1 MAFLRFQIL
10 HKEVGRRMADD
21 FGLRIGVE
29 GEKEF
34 KKALAEINQ
43 SFKLLGSEMKLVS
56 SQFDKNDSSVQALS
70 ARNTV
75 LNKEIDAQRQKVE
88 TLRSALQNAAESF
101 GENDRRTQNWQIQ
114 LNNAEAAL
122 NGMERELSQN
132 EQAIEALNNQEEQTV
147 DATERLTQEISRQEE
162 ELAGLKRAYSN
173 AVLEYGKG
181 SSEAREL
188 EGRIA
193 DLSGELEENRDTL
206 REASDSTE
214 DFGDAME
221 DASDGA
227 GKLGSGLSAATVA
240 MGNLI
245 SSGIQA
251 ALNGIKELGSAI
263 WNLDEA
269 TEEYR
274 VAQGKLTTAFETAGY
289 SGEAAQKSYTE
300 FYKILGDT
308 DTAAEASQLLAQ
320 LAENEQDITKWTN
333 IAAGVC
339 GTFGDALPIEGL
351 IESANETAKVGQVTG
366 SLADALNWVGISE
379 DEFNEKLAA
388 CSGESERNRLIMETL
403 SGTYD
408 EASQAFYRNNEA
420 LVASREGQARMD
432 ETLAGLGETISN
444 VKNNLRAEFLPAI
457 ADVVSAFT
465 DMVNGV
471 EGADTAF
478 AEAITGLVNTAVAM
492 LPQFVSTGT
501 QMLTSLLSGIIQS
514 LPAIVEAA
522 VQIVSTLAT
531 GIGESLPTL
540 VPAIV
545 QAVTT
550 IVQTLADNLPM
561 ILDAA
566 LQLIMGLAQG
576 LLDAIPVLIEAL
588 PAIISAIVDFVIGA
602 IPQIIDAGIQLLTSL
617 ISALPEIITAIVAA
631 IPQIIDGLVTAVLGS
646 IPQLIDAGVKLLIS
660 LIQNLPQIITT
671 VVGAIPKIVTSL
683 VNSIVGNVDKIIL
696 AGVKLLVSLIKN
708 LPQIIVSIVKA
719 VPQIIAAIVKG
730 FAGGAAQMA
739 SIGLNLIKGIWN
751 GIGDAASWL
760 WGKVSGFCSNLMSK
774 IKGFFGIHSPST
786 EMAWVGEMLVEGLAG
801 SIEDNGGEAVKA
813 AEGLSE
819 GISDV
824 MNGLAEDMKTSIPTD
839 FHLDADASVRS
850 VTDGMTGAAGRDTSG
865 FASLITI
872 QQMIVRSE
880 DDIRKISQE
889 LYNLIQTGSRAGG
902 RIITA

>member
-1 MAFLRFQIL
+1 
-10 HKEVGRRMADD
+10 MADD

-43 SFKLLGSEMKLVS
+43 SFKVLGSEMKLVS

-181 SSEAREL
+181 SNEAREL

-274 VAQGKLTTAFETAGY
+274 VAQGKLTTAFEAAGY

-522 VQIVSTLAT
+522 VQIVSTLAM

-683 VNSIVGNVDKIIL
+683 VNAIVGNVDKIIL
-696 AGVKLLVSLIKN
+696 AGVQLFVALIKN
-708 LPQIIVSIVKA
+708 LPKIIVEIVKA

-839 FHLDADASVRS
+839 YHLDADASVRS
-850 VTDGMTGAAGRDTSG
+850 VTDGMTGAAGRDTFG

>member
-1 MAFLRFQIL
+1 
-10 HKEVGRRMADD
+10 MADD

-43 SFKLLGSEMKLVS
+43 SFKVLGSEMKLVS
-56 SQFDKNDSSVQALS
+56 SQFDKNDNSVQALS

-193 DLSGELEENRDTL
+193 ELSGELEENRDTL

-274 VAQGKLTTAFETAGY
+274 VAQGKLTTAFEAAGY
-289 SGEAAQKSYTE
+289 SGEAAQESYTE

-308 DTAAEASQLLAQ
+308 DTATEASQLLAQ

-339 GTFGDALPIEGL
+339 GTFGDALPVEGL

-478 AEAITGLVNTAVAM
+478 AEAITGLVDTAVAM

-617 ISALPEIITAIVAA
+617 VSALPEIITAVVAA

-646 IPQLIDAGVKLLIS
+646 IPQLIDAGMKLLVS

-671 VVGAIPKIVTSL
+671 VVGAIPKIVASL
-683 VNSIVGNVDKIIL
+683 VNAIVGNVDKIIL

-850 VTDGMTGAAGRDTSG
+850 VTDGMTGAAGRDMFG

>member
-1 MAFLRFQIL
+1 
-10 HKEVGRRMADD
+10 MADD

-43 SFKLLGSEMKLVS
+43 SFKVLGSEMKLVS
-56 SQFDKNDSSVQALS
+56 SQFDKNDNSVQALS

-274 VAQGKLTTAFETAGY
+274 AAQGKLTTAFEAAGY

-308 DTAAEASQLLAQ
+308 DTATEASQLLAQ

-339 GTFGDALPIEGL
+339 GTFGDALPVEGL

-432 ETLAGLGETISN
+432 ETLAGLGETVSN
-444 VKNNLRAEFLPAI
+444 VKNSLRAEFLPAV

-478 AEAITGLVNTAVAM
+478 AEAITGLVDTAVAM

-588 PAIISAIVDFVIGA
+588 PQIIASIVDFLIGA

-646 IPQLIDAGVKLLIS
+646 IPQLIDAGMKLLVS

-683 VNSIVGNVDKIIL
+683 VNAIVGNVDKIIL

-813 AEGLSE
+813 AEGLSD

-824 MNGLAEDMKTSIPTD
+824 MNGLAEDMKNSIPTD

-850 VTDGMTGAAGRDTSG
+850 VTDGMTGAAGRDMSG

>member
-1 MAFLRFQIL
+1 
-10 HKEVGRRMADD
+10 MADD
-21 FGLRIGVE
+21 FGLKIGVE

-34 KKALAEINQ
+34 KKALADINQ
-43 SFKLLGSEMKLVS
+43 SFKVLGSEMKLVS
-56 SQFDKNDSSVQALS
+56 SQFDKNDKSVEALS
-70 ARNTV
+70 ARNQV
-75 LNKEIDAQRQKVE
+75 LNKEIEAQKNKVE
-88 TLRSALQNAAESF
+88 TLRSALRNAAESF

-122 NGMERELSQN
+122 NSMERELSDN
-132 EQAIEALNNQEEQTV
+132 ERAIETLSQQEEDSA
-147 DATERLTQEISRQEE
+147 DATERLTQEISRQED

-181 SSEAREL
+181 SSEAKEL
-188 EGRIA
+188 EGRISE
-193 DLSGELEENRDTL
+193 LSGELKENREKMKD
-206 REASDSTE
+206 ASGIAEDLGDSL
-214 DFGDAME
+214 E

-227 GKLGSGLSAATVA
+227 DKLGSGLSAATVA

-245 SSGIQA
+245 SAGIQA
-251 ALNGIKELGSAI
+251 ALNGIRELGSAI

-274 VAQGKLTTAFETAGY
+274 VAQGKLSTAFEAAGY

-308 DTAAEASQLLAQ
+308 DTATEASQLLAQ
-320 LAENEQDITKWTN
+320 LAQNEQDITKWTN
-333 IAAGVC
+333 IAAGVY
-339 GTFGDALPIEGL
+339 GTFGDALPIEGM

-379 DEFNEKLAA
+379 DAFNEKLAA
-388 CSGESERNRLIMETL
+388 CSDESERNRLIMETL
-403 SGTYD
+403 SGAYD
-408 EASQAFYRNNEA
+408 EASDAFYRNNEA
-420 LVASREGQARMD
+420 LVASREGQAQLD

-444 VKNNLRAEFLPAI
+444 VKNSLRAEFLPAI
-457 ADVVSAFT
+457 SEVISAFT
-465 DMVNGV
+465 DMLNGV
-471 EGADTAF
+471 DGADEAF
-478 AEAITGLVNTAVAM
+478 AGAITGLVNTAVSM
-492 LPQFVSTGT
+492 LPQFMDMGM
-501 QMLTSLLSGIIQS
+501 QMLTALLSGIIQS
-514 LPAIVEAA
+514 LPAVLEGAAQIIVTLAQGIAEAA
-522 VQIVSTLAT
+522 
-531 GIGESLPTL
+531 PTL
-540 VPAIV
+540 IPQVV
-545 QAVTT
+545 LVVTQ
-550 IVQTLADNLPM
+550 IVQTLVENLPM

-566 LQLIMGLAQG
+566 LQLITGLAQG

-588 PAIISAIVDFVIGA
+588 PAIITAIVEFVIGA

-617 ISALPEIITAIVAA
+617 ITALPEIITAVVAA

-646 IPQLIDAGVKLLIS
+646 IPQIIDAGVKLLIS

-671 VVGAIPKIVTSL
+671 VVSAIPKIVTSL
-683 VNSIVGNVDKIIL
+683 VNAIVGNVDKIIL
-696 AGVKLLVSLIKN
+696 AGVQLFVALIKN
-708 LPQIIVSIVKA
+708 LPQIIASIVKA
-719 VPQIIAAIVKG
+719 VPQIISAIVKG
-730 FAGGAAQMA
+730 FAGGASQMA

-760 WGKVSGFCSNLMSK
+760 WGKVSGFCSDLMGK

-801 SIEDNGGEAVKA
+801 SIEDNGSEAVRA

-839 FHLDADASVRS
+839 FHLDADSSVRS
-850 VTDGMTGAAGRDTSG
+850 VTDGASGGMSGWG

-880 DDIRKISQE
+880 DDIRRISQE

>member
-1 MAFLRFQIL
+1 
-10 HKEVGRRMADD
+10 MADD

-43 SFKLLGSEMKLVS
+43 SFKVLGSEMKLVS
-56 SQFDKNDSSVQALS
+56 SQFDKNDNSVQALS

-274 VAQGKLTTAFETAGY
+274 VAQGKLTTAFEAAGY

-308 DTAAEASQLLAQ
+308 DTATEASQLLAQ

-588 PAIISAIVDFVIGA
+588 PQIIASIVDFLIGA

-617 ISALPEIITAIVAA
+617 VSALPEIITAVVAA

-646 IPQLIDAGVKLLIS
+646 IPQLIDAGMKLLVS

-671 VVGAIPKIVTSL
+671 VVGAIPKIVASL
-683 VNSIVGNVDKIIL
+683 VNAIVGNVDKIIL

-850 VTDGMTGAAGRDTSG
+850 VTDGMTGAAGRDMFG

>member
-1 MAFLRFQIL
+1 
-10 HKEVGRRMADD
+10 MADD

-43 SFKLLGSEMKLVS
+43 SFKVLGSEMKLVS
-56 SQFDKNDSSVQALS
+56 SQFDKNDNSVQALS

-193 DLSGELEENRDTL
+193 ELSGELEENRDTL

-274 VAQGKLTTAFETAGY
+274 AAQGKLTTAFEAAGY
-289 SGEAAQKSYTE
+289 SGEAAQESYTE

-308 DTAAEASQLLAQ
+308 DTATEASQLLAQ

-333 IAAGVC
+333 IAAGVY
-339 GTFGDALPIEGL
+339 GTFGDALPIEGM

-420 LVASREGQARMD
+420 LVASREGQAQMD

-478 AEAITGLVNTAVAM
+478 AEAITGLVNAAVAM

-617 ISALPEIITAIVAA
+617 VSALPEIITAVVAA

-646 IPQLIDAGVKLLIS
+646 IPQLIDAGMKLLVS

-671 VVGAIPKIVTSL
+671 VVGAIPKIVASL
-683 VNSIVGNVDKIIL
+683 VNAIVGNVDKIIL

-850 VTDGMTGAAGRDTSG
+850 VTDGMTGAAGRDMFG

>member
-1 MAFLRFQIL
+1 
-10 HKEVGRRMADD
+10 MADD

-43 SFKLLGSEMKLVS
+43 SFKVLGSEMKLVS
-56 SQFDKNDSSVQALS
+56 SQFDKNDNSVQALS

-122 NGMERELSQN
+122 NGMERELSRN

-274 VAQGKLTTAFETAGY
+274 VAQGKLTTAFEAAGY
-289 SGEAAQKSYTE
+289 SGEAAQESYTE

-308 DTAAEASQLLAQ
+308 DTATEASQLLAQ

-333 IAAGVC
+333 IAAGVY
-339 GTFGDALPIEGL
+339 GTFGDALPIEGM

-388 CSGESERNRLIMETL
+388 CSGEGERNRLIMETL

-588 PAIISAIVDFVIGA
+588 PQIIASIVDFLIGA

-617 ISALPEIITAIVAA
+617 VSALPEIITAVVAA

-646 IPQLIDAGVKLLIS
+646 IPQLIDAGMKLLVS

-683 VNSIVGNVDKIIL
+683 VNAIVGNVDKIIL

-850 VTDGMTGAAGRDTSG
+850 VTDGMTGAAGRDMFG

-872 QQMIVRSE
+872 QQMIVHSE
-880 DDIRKISQE
+880 EDIRKISQE

>member
-1 MAFLRFQIL
+1 
-10 HKEVGRRMADD
+10 MADD

-29 GEKEF
+29 GEREF
-34 KKALAEINQ
+34 KKALADINQ
-43 SFKLLGSEMKLVS
+43 SFKVLGSEMKLVS
-56 SQFDKNDSSVQALS
+56 SQFDKNDRSVEALS

-75 LNKEIDAQRQKVE
+75 LNKEIEAQRQKVE

-114 LNNAEAAL
+114 LNNAQAAL
-122 NGMERELSQN
+122 NGMERELSDN
-132 EQAIEALNNQEEQTV
+132 ERMMEQLSEQESQSA
-147 DATERLTQEISRQEE
+147 DATERLTQEISRQED

-188 EGRIA
+188 EGRISQ
-193 DLSGELEENRDTL
+193 LSGELQENRDTL
-206 REASDSTE
+206 REASQSTE

-251 ALNGIKELGSAI
+251 ALSGIKELGSAI

-274 VAQGKLTTAFETAGY
+274 VAQGKLTTAFEAAGY
-289 SGEAAQKSYTE
+289 SSGAAQQSYTE

-308 DTAAEASQLLAQ
+308 DTATEASQLLAQ

-333 IAAGVC
+333 IAAGVY
-339 GTFGDALPIEGL
+339 GTFGDALPVEGL

-379 DEFNEKLAA
+379 DAFNEKLAA
-388 CSGESERNRLIMETL
+388 CSSESERNRLIMETL
-403 SGTYD
+403 SGSYD
-408 EASQAFYRNNEA
+408 EASAAFYRNNEA
-420 LVASREGQARMD
+420 LVASREGQAQLD
-432 ETLAGLGETISN
+432 ATLAGLGETVSN
-444 VKNNLRAEFLPAI
+444 VKNSLRAEFLPAI
-457 ADVVSAFT
+457 SEVISAFT

-471 EGADTAF
+471 DGADAAF
-478 AEAITGLVNTAVAM
+478 ADAITGMVNTAVSM
-492 LPQFVSTGT
+492 LPQFMDTGM
-501 QMLTSLLSGIIQS
+501 QILTSLLSGIIQS
-514 LPAIVEAA
+514 LPAVMEGAAQIIVTLAQGIAEAA
-522 VQIVSTLAT
+522 PTLIPQIV
-531 GIGESLPTL
+531 L
-540 VPAIV
+540 V
-545 QAVTT
+545 VTQ
-550 IVQTLADNLPM
+550 IVQTLVENLPM

-566 LQLIMGLAQG
+566 LQLITGLAQG
-576 LLDAIPVLIEAL
+576 LLDAIPVLIGAL
-588 PAIISAIVDFVIGA
+588 PAIITAIVEFVIGA

-617 ISALPEIITAIVAA
+617 VTALPEIITAIVAA

-646 IPQLIDAGVKLLIS
+646 IPQLIDAGMKLLIS

-671 VVGAIPKIVTSL
+671 VVGAIPKIVNSL
-683 VNSIVGNVDKIIL
+683 VNAIVGNVDKIIL

-730 FAGGAAQMA
+730 FASGASQMA

-760 WGKVSGFCSNLMSK
+760 WGKVSGFCSNLMGK

-801 SIEDNGGEAVKA
+801 SIDDNGGEAVKA
-813 AEGLSE
+813 AEGLSR

-824 MNGLAEDMKTSIPTD
+824 MNGLAEDMKASVPAD

-850 VTDGMTGAAGRDTSG
+850 VADGAAGGAGGRG
-865 FASLITI
+865 FGSLITI

-880 DDIRKISQE
+880 DDIRRISQE

>member
-1 MAFLRFQIL
+1 
-10 HKEVGRRMADD
+10 MADN
-21 FGLRIGVE
+21 FGLKIGIE

-34 KKALAEINQ
+34 KKALSEINQ
-43 SFKLLGSEMKLVS
+43 SFKVLGSEMKLVS
-56 SQFDKNDSSVQALS
+56 SQFDKNDKSVQALS

-75 LNKEIDAQRQKVE
+75 LNKEIEAQKNKVE
-88 TLRSALQNAAESF
+88 TLRAALQNAADSF

-122 NGMERELSQN
+122 NSMERELSDN
-132 EQAIEALNNQEEQTV
+132 ERAIEALSQEETDAA
-147 DATERLTQEISRQEE
+147 DATERLSREIAQQEDA
-162 ELAGLKRAYSN
+162 LAGMKRAYSN
-173 AVLEYGKG
+173 AVLQYGKG
-181 SSEAREL
+181 SSEAKEL
-188 EGRIA
+188 EGRISQ
-193 DLSGELEENRDTL
+193 LSGELRENRERMKDAGDVAEDL
-206 REASDSTE
+206 GDSL
-214 DFGDAME
+214 E
-221 DASDGA
+221 DAAEGA
-227 GKLGSGLSAATVA
+227 DKLGSGLSVATVA

-274 VAQGKLTTAFETAGY
+274 VAQGKLTTAFEAAGY
-289 SGEAAQKSYTE
+289 SGEAAQKSYNE

-308 DTAAEASQLLAQ
+308 DTATEASQLLAQ
-320 LAENEQDITKWTN
+320 LAQNEQDITKWTN
-333 IAAGVC
+333 IAAGVY
-339 GTFGDALPIEGL
+339 GTFGDALPIEGM

-444 VKNNLRAEFLPAI
+444 VKNNLQAEFLPAI
-457 ADVVSAFT
+457 ADVVSSFT

-522 VQIVSTLAT
+522 VQIVSTLAA

-545 QAVTT
+545 QAVAT

-561 ILDAA
+561 ILEAA
-566 LQLIMGLAQG
+566 LQLILGLAQG
-576 LLDAIPVLIEAL
+576 LLDAIPVLTEAL
-588 PAIISAIVDFVIGA
+588 PQIIASIVDFLIGA
-602 IPQIIDAGIQLLTSL
+602 VPQIIDAGIQLLTSL
-617 ISALPEIITAIVAA
+617 VSALPEIITAVVAA
-631 IPQIIDGLVTAVLGS
+631 IPQIVDGLVTAVLGS
-646 IPQLIDAGVKLLIS
+646 IPQLIDAGMKLLVS

-671 VVGAIPKIVTSL
+671 VAGAIPKIVASL
-683 VNSIVGNVDKIIL
+683 VNAIVGNVDKIIL

-760 WGKVSGFCSNLMSK
+760 WGKVSGFCSDLMGK

-839 FHLDADASVRS
+839 FKLDADASVRS
-850 VTDGMTGAAGRDTSG
+850 VADGMAGMKGKDMFG

>member
-1 MAFLRFQIL
+1 
-10 HKEVGRRMADD
+10 MADD

-43 SFKLLGSEMKLVS
+43 SFKVLGSEMKLVS

-88 TLRSALQNAAESF
+88 TLRSALQNAAETF

-132 EQAIEALNNQEEQTV
+132 EQAIEALNNQEEQAV

-274 VAQGKLTTAFETAGY
+274 VAQGKLTTAFEAAGY

-444 VKNNLRAEFLPAI
+444 VKNNLQAEFLPAI
-457 ADVVSAFT
+457 ADVVSSFT

-478 AEAITGLVNTAVAM
+478 AEAVTGLVNTAVAM

-501 QMLTSLLSGIIQS
+501 QMLASLLSGIIQS

-522 VQIVSTLAT
+522 VQIVSTLAA

-545 QAVTT
+545 QAVAT

-561 ILDAA
+561 ILEAA
-566 LQLIMGLAQG
+566 LQLILGLAQG
-576 LLDAIPVLIEAL
+576 LLDAIPVLTEAL
-588 PAIISAIVDFVIGA
+588 PQIIASIVDFLIGA

-617 ISALPEIITAIVAA
+617 ISALPEIITAVVAA

-646 IPQLIDAGVKLLIS
+646 IPQLIDAGMNLLVS

-671 VVGAIPKIVTSL
+671 VAGAIPKIVASL
-683 VNSIVGNVDKIIL
+683 VNAIVGNVDKIIL

-739 SIGLNLIKGIWN
+739 GIGLNLIKGIWN

-760 WGKVSGFCSNLMSK
+760 WGKVSGFCSDLMGK

-839 FHLDADASVRS
+839 FKLDADASVRS
-850 VTDGMTGAAGRDTSG
+850 VTDGMAGMKGKDMFG

>member
-1 MAFLRFQIL
+1 
-10 HKEVGRRMADD
+10 MADD

-43 SFKLLGSEMKLVS
+43 SFKVLGSEMKLVS
-56 SQFDKNDSSVQALS
+56 SQFDKNDNSVQALS

-122 NGMERELSQN
+122 NGMERELSKN

-274 VAQGKLTTAFETAGY
+274 AAQGKLTTAFEAAGY

-308 DTAAEASQLLAQ
+308 DTATEASQLLAQ

-339 GTFGDALPIEGL
+339 GTFGDALPVEGL

-432 ETLAGLGETISN
+432 ETLAGLGETVSN
-444 VKNNLRAEFLPAI
+444 VKNSLRAEFLPAV

-478 AEAITGLVNTAVAM
+478 AEAITGLVDTAVAM

-588 PAIISAIVDFVIGA
+588 PQIIASIVDFLIGA

-617 ISALPEIITAIVAA
+617 VSALPEIITAVVAA

-646 IPQLIDAGVKLLIS
+646 IPQLIDAGMKLLVS

-683 VNSIVGNVDKIIL
+683 VNAIVGNVDKIIL

-708 LPQIIVSIVKA
+708 LPQIIASIVKA

-739 SIGLNLIKGIWN
+739 GIGLNLIKGIWN

-760 WGKVSGFCSNLMSK
+760 WGKVSGFCSDLMGK

-801 SIEDNGGEAVKA
+801 SIEDNGDEAVKA

-824 MNGLAEDMKTSIPTD
+824 MNGLAEEMKTSIPTD
-839 FHLDADASVRS
+839 FHLDADASVHS
-850 VTDGMTGAAGRDTSG
+850 VTDGMTGAAGRDMSG

>member
-1 MAFLRFQIL
+1 
-10 HKEVGRRMADD
+10 MADD

-43 SFKLLGSEMKLVS
+43 SFKVLGSEMKLVS
-56 SQFDKNDSSVQALS
+56 SQFDKNDNSVQALS

-240 MGNLI
+240 VGNLI

-274 VAQGKLTTAFETAGY
+274 VAQGKLTTAFEAAGY
-289 SGEAAQKSYTE
+289 SGEAAQESYTE

-308 DTAAEASQLLAQ
+308 DTATEASQLLAQ

-420 LVASREGQARMD
+420 LVASREGQAQMD

-617 ISALPEIITAIVAA
+617 VSALPEIITAVVAA

-646 IPQLIDAGVKLLIS
+646 IPQLIDAGMKLLVS

-671 VVGAIPKIVTSL
+671 VVGAIPKIVASL
-683 VNSIVGNVDKIIL
+683 VNAIVGNVDKIIL
-696 AGVKLLVSLIKN
+696 AGVKLLVSLVKN

-850 VTDGMTGAAGRDTSG
+850 VTDGMTGAAGRDMFG

>member
-1 MAFLRFQIL
+1 
-10 HKEVGRRMADD
+10 MADD

-43 SFKLLGSEMKLVS
+43 SFKVLGSEMKLVS
-56 SQFDKNDSSVQALS
+56 SQFDKNDNSVQALS

-147 DATERLTQEISRQEE
+147 DATERFTQEISRQEE

-193 DLSGELEENRDTL
+193 ELSGELEENRDTL

-240 MGNLI
+240 VGNLI

-274 VAQGKLTTAFETAGY
+274 VAQGKLTTAFEAAGY
-289 SGEAAQKSYTE
+289 SGEAAQESYTE

-308 DTAAEASQLLAQ
+308 DTATEASQLLAQ

-420 LVASREGQARMD
+420 LVASREGQAQMD

-617 ISALPEIITAIVAA
+617 VSALPEIITAVVAA

-646 IPQLIDAGVKLLIS
+646 IPQLIDAGMKLLVS

-671 VVGAIPKIVTSL
+671 VVGAIPKIVASL
-683 VNSIVGNVDKIIL
+683 VNAIVGNVDKIIL

-730 FAGGAAQMA
+730 FAGGVAQMA
-739 SIGLNLIKGIWN
+739 GIGLNLIKGIWN

-760 WGKVSGFCSNLMSK
+760 WGKVSGFCSDLMGK

-850 VTDGMTGAAGRDTSG
+850 VTDGMAGMKGKDMFG

>member
-1 MAFLRFQIL
+1 
-10 HKEVGRRMADD
+10 MADD

-43 SFKLLGSEMKLVS
+43 SFKVLGSEMKLVS
-56 SQFDKNDSSVQALS
+56 SQFDKNDNSVQALS

-147 DATERLTQEISRQEE
+147 DATERFTQEISRQEE

-240 MGNLI
+240 VGNLI

-274 VAQGKLTTAFETAGY
+274 VAQGKLTTAFEAAGY
-289 SGEAAQKSYTE
+289 SGEAAQESYTE

-308 DTAAEASQLLAQ
+308 DTATEASQLLAQ

-420 LVASREGQARMD
+420 LVASREGQAQMD

-617 ISALPEIITAIVAA
+617 VSALPEIITAVVAA

-646 IPQLIDAGVKLLIS
+646 IPQLIDAGMKLLVS

-671 VVGAIPKIVTSL
+671 VVGAIPKIVASL
-683 VNSIVGNVDKIIL
+683 VNAIVGNVDKIIL

-739 SIGLNLIKGIWN
+739 GIGLNLIKGIWN

-760 WGKVSGFCSNLMSK
+760 WGKVSGFCSDLMGK

-850 VTDGMTGAAGRDTSG
+850 VTDGMTGAAGRDMFG

>member
-1 MAFLRFQIL
+1 
-10 HKEVGRRMADD
+10 MADD

-43 SFKLLGSEMKLVS
+43 SFKVLGSEMKLVS
-56 SQFDKNDSSVQALS
+56 SQFDKNDNSVQALS

-147 DATERLTQEISRQEE
+147 DATERFTQEISRQEE

-193 DLSGELEENRDTL
+193 ELSGELEENRDTL

-240 MGNLI
+240 VGNLI

-274 VAQGKLTTAFETAGY
+274 VAQGKLTTAFEAAGY
-289 SGEAAQKSYTE
+289 SGEAAQESYTE

-308 DTAAEASQLLAQ
+308 DTATEASQLLAQ

-444 VKNNLRAEFLPAI
+444 VKNNLQAEFLPAI
-457 ADVVSAFT
+457 ADVVSSFT

-617 ISALPEIITAIVAA
+617 VSALPEIITAVVAA

-646 IPQLIDAGVKLLIS
+646 IPQLIDAGMKLLVS

-671 VVGAIPKIVTSL
+671 VVGAIPKIVASL
-683 VNSIVGNVDKIIL
+683 VNAIVGNVDKIIL

-719 VPQIIAAIVKG
+719 VPQIIEAIVKG

-850 VTDGMTGAAGRDTSG
+850 VTDGMTGAAGRDMFG

>member
-1 MAFLRFQIL
+1 
-10 HKEVGRRMADD
+10 MADD

-29 GEKEF
+29 GEREF
-34 KKALAEINQ
+34 KKALADINQ
-43 SFKLLGSEMKLVS
+43 SFKVLGSEMKLVS
-56 SQFDKNDSSVQALS
+56 SQFDKNDRSVEALS

-75 LNKEIDAQRQKVE
+75 LNKEIEAQRQKVE

-114 LNNAEAAL
+114 LNNAQAAL
-122 NGMERELSQN
+122 NGMERELSDN
-132 EQAIEALNNQEEQTV
+132 ERMMEQLSEQESQSA
-147 DATERLTQEISRQEE
+147 DATERLTQEISRQED

-188 EGRIA
+188 EGRISQ
-193 DLSGELEENRDTL
+193 LSGELQENRDTL
-206 REASDSTE
+206 REASQSTE

-251 ALNGIKELGSAI
+251 ALSGIKELGSAI

-274 VAQGKLTTAFETAGY
+274 VAQGKLTTAFEAAGY
-289 SGEAAQKSYTE
+289 SSGAAQQSYTE

-308 DTAAEASQLLAQ
+308 DTATEASQLLAQ

-333 IAAGVC
+333 IAAGVY
-339 GTFGDALPIEGL
+339 GTFGDALPVEGL

-379 DEFNEKLAA
+379 DAFNEKLAA
-388 CSGESERNRLIMETL
+388 CSSESERNRLIMEIL
-403 SGTYD
+403 SGSYD
-408 EASQAFYRNNEA
+408 EASAAFYRNNEA
-420 LVASREGQARMD
+420 LVASREGQAQLD
-432 ETLAGLGETISN
+432 ATLAGLGETISN
-444 VKNNLRAEFLPAI
+444 VKNSLRAEFLPTI
-457 ADVVSAFT
+457 SEVISAFT

-471 EGADTAF
+471 DGADAAF
-478 AEAITGLVNTAVAM
+478 ADAITGMVNTAVSM
-492 LPQFVSTGT
+492 LPQFMDTGM
-501 QMLTSLLSGIIQS
+501 QILTSLLSGIIQS
-514 LPAIVEAA
+514 LPAVMEGAAQIIVTLAQGIAEAA
-522 VQIVSTLAT
+522 PTLIPQIV
-531 GIGESLPTL
+531 L
-540 VPAIV
+540 V
-545 QAVTT
+545 VTQ
-550 IVQTLADNLPM
+550 IVQTLVENLPM

-566 LQLIMGLAQG
+566 LQLITGLAQG
-576 LLDAIPVLIEAL
+576 LLDAIPVLIGAL
-588 PAIISAIVDFVIGA
+588 PAIITAIVEFVIGA

-617 ISALPEIITAIVAA
+617 VTALPEIITAIVAA

-646 IPQLIDAGVKLLIS
+646 IPQLIDAGMKLLIS

-671 VVGAIPKIVTSL
+671 VVGAIPKIVNSL
-683 VNSIVGNVDKIIL
+683 VNAIVGNVDKIIL

-730 FAGGAAQMA
+730 FASGASQMA

-760 WGKVSGFCSNLMSK
+760 WGKVSGFCSNLMGK

-801 SIEDNGGEAVKA
+801 SIDDNGGEAVKA
-813 AEGLSE
+813 AEGLSR

-824 MNGLAEDMKTSIPTD
+824 MNGLAEDMKASVPAD

-850 VTDGMTGAAGRDTSG
+850 VADGAAGGAGGRG
-865 FASLITI
+865 FGSLITI

-880 DDIRKISQE
+880 DDIRRISQE

>member
-1 MAFLRFQIL
+1 
-10 HKEVGRRMADD
+10 MADD

-43 SFKLLGSEMKLVS
+43 SFKVLGSEMKLVS
-56 SQFDKNDSSVQALS
+56 SQFDKNDNSVQALS

-147 DATERLTQEISRQEE
+147 DATERFTQEISRQEE

-193 DLSGELEENRDTL
+193 ELSGELEENRDTL

-240 MGNLI
+240 VGNLI

-274 VAQGKLTTAFETAGY
+274 VAQGKLTTAFEAAGY
-289 SGEAAQKSYTE
+289 SGEAAQESYTE

-308 DTAAEASQLLAQ
+308 DTATEASQLLAQ

-617 ISALPEIITAIVAA
+617 VSALPEIITAVVAA

-646 IPQLIDAGVKLLIS
+646 IPQLIDAGMKLLVS

-671 VVGAIPKIVTSL
+671 VVGAIPKIVASL
-683 VNSIVGNVDKIIL
+683 VNAIVGNVDKIIL

-850 VTDGMTGAAGRDTSG
+850 VTDGMTGAAGRDMFG